1 MSIAQIM
8 KPNPGARIHIRK
20 FAIAAAAIAVCL
32 LAGTA
37 VWRNPVVD
45 SALTAV
51 AGRGDLTAQL
61 TVTGVLRPAQSIT
74 YRSPLG
80 GREAE
85 IIELVPEGTR
95 VGEGDLLVRLDTTEL
110 QREVERGRQD
120 VRQSA
125 LELQV
130 AEIERREAEAAL
142 AGVSDGEGAL
152 SVDEIRT
159 RLQIAEKRVDRL
171 RREHEQLAPLFE
183 KGYITRDE
191 LKRTADELEQSE
203 QEAALARRRA
213 DVVTKLSH
221 PHERQRASLLLAQKQ
236 SALESTRAKAADAT
250 ARLKLLRQQVD
261 ECRIYARRAGLVVY
275 EEFLSANPRR
285 KIRAGDRVTGS
296 QGIVTIP
303 EVSRMLVEGSVSE
316 PEVHRVRRGQTAL
329 VRVEAFP
336 DLRLTARVVRVGSL
350 ARSSADRPF
359 DDKRFDVIVE
369 LDSPAPELLP
379 EMSAR
384 ADLIVGTRSGVVLL
398 PSSAIFDEQG
408 EPVVHVVRTYGV
420 ETRPV
425 EVGESSET
433 LVEIVHGV
441 NEGERVM
448 LIDPG
453 RSATGPAGSAAGR
466 TDRGRAGSREAPNLR
481 RR

>member
-1 MSIAQIM
+1 MM
-8 KPNPGARIHIRK
+8 KPVPGAR
-20 FAIAAAAIAVCL
+20 FPVPNVAIVVAATAVCL
-32 LAGTA
+32 LAGVA
-37 VWRNPVVD
+37 FWRHPDID
-45 SALTAV
+45 SALTTV
-51 AGRGDLTAQL
+51 AGRGALTAQL

-110 QREVERGRQD
+110 QREIERARQE
-120 VRQSA
+120 VRQTQ
-125 LELQV
+125 LEIQV
-130 AEIERREAEAAL
+130 AEIERGEAEAGL
-142 AGVSDGEGAL
+142 AGVSEGEGAL
-152 SVDEIRT
+152 GVDEVRT
-159 RLQIAEKRVDRL
+159 RLQLAEKRAERL
-171 RREHEQLAPLFE
+171 RREHEQLAPLLD
-183 KGYITRDE
+183 KGYITREE
-191 LKRTADELEQSE
+191 LKRTADEVEQSE
-203 QEAALARRRA
+203 LEAALARRRA
-213 DVVTKLSH
+213 EVVTKLSH

-236 SALESTRAKAADAT
+236 SALEHTRAKAADAA
-250 ARLKLLRQQVD
+250 ARLQLLRQQVD

-303 EVSRMLVEGSVSE
+303 EVSRMLVEASVSE
-316 PEVHRVRRGQTAL
+316 PEVHRVRRGQAAV

-336 DLRLTARVVRVGSL
+336 DLRLIGRVLRVGSL

-369 LDSPAPELLP
+369 LESTAPELLP

-384 ADLIVGTRSGVVLL
+384 ADLVTGTRSGVVLL
-398 PSSAIFDEQG
+398 PLTAIFDEQG
-408 EPVVHVVRTYGV
+408 QPVVHVVRPFGV

-425 EVGESSET
+425 EVGESSDT

-448 LIDPG
+448 LTDPG
-453 RSATGPAGSAAGR
+453 RTATGGAAAGAPTG
-466 TDRGRAGSREAPNLR
+466 TDRARPATR
-481 RR
+481 